1 MIRQELEGL
10 ADAQNLLKPSLRVLG
25 GDEVKESL
33 KVGERT
39 LGYFDGRHARALSA
53 RPPRLR
59 QRKSY
64 SAKRTPPLKP
74 TMLGA
79 AGWRPTCLEVPGT
92 LCRRA

>member
-39 LGYFDGRHARALSA
+39 LGYFDGRHARA
-53 RPPRLR
+53 
-59 QRKSY
+59 
-64 SAKRTPPLKP
+64 
-74 TMLGA
+74 
-79 AGWRPTCLEVPGT
+79 
-92 LCRRA
+92 